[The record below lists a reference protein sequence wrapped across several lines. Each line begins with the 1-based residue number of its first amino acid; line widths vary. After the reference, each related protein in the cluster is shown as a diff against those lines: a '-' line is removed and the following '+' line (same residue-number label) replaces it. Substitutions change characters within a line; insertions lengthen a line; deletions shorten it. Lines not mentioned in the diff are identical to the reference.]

1 MMQDDVRLAAS
12 LQGRPG
18 RSRLF
23 TPPTSNAT
31 GRFLLTQEATMKKQV
46 AAIALLAIFGG
57 ATQANAIGCVSGAV
71 AGGIAGHY
79 AGHHAVLGALGGCV
93 AGHELHKKQVA
104 DKKLKQQQM
113 DNEIKHAE
121 PAPVPPAP
129 MPTQAQ

>member
-1 MMQDDVRLAAS
+1 
-12 LQGRPG
+12 
-18 RSRLF
+18 
-23 TPPTSNAT
+23 
-31 GRFLLTQEATMKKQV
+31 MKKQV
-46 AAIALLAIFGG
+46 ATIALLAIFGG

-93 AGHELHKKQVA
+93 AGHELHKKQEA

-129 MPTQAQ
+129 MPTQTQ